1 MEQRLK
7 KIGQVKATT
16 FNKQFDQVYDYW
28 KKTAEDKFNY
38 FGDLKFIKEHN
49 QVFIYIKLEPLE
61 ENELIDP
68 KNWLD
73 DGC

>member
-1 MEQRLK
+1 MEIRLK

-28 KKTAEDKFNY
+28 KKRAETEFGY

-49 QVFIYIKLEPLE
+49 QVFIYTIIELENGEIINPE
-61 ENELIDP
+61 DWSED
-68 KNWLD
+68 
-73 DGC
+73 

>member
-1 MEQRLK
+1 MEIRLK

-28 KKTAEDKFNY
+28 KKRAETEFRY

-49 QVFIYIKLEPLE
+49 QVFIYTIIELENGEIINPE
-61 ENELIDP
+61 DWSED
-68 KNWLD
+68 
-73 DGC
+73 

>member
-16 FNKQFDQVYDYW
+16 FNKQFDEVYDYW
-28 KKTAEDKFNY
+28 KKRAENEFNY

-49 QVFIYIKLEPLE
+49 QVFIYTVIELE
-61 ENELIDP
+61 ENQQIDP
-68 KNWLD
+68 DNWKD
-73 DGC
+73 ISE